1 MRDPINWLDHVV
13 EYPNRV
19 RLTDLGNNLYLIER
33 VPGEIIQQGT
43 PVNAD
48 NQNSMDLAALQAIM
62 MAGEN
67 TAEIRWLKD
76 LVDAQTGEAIEVNL
90 ANTQSYPFN
99 DSKKTVQLSKN
110 RNRKDY
116 TVLVEIESSTGG
128 GVGDIKITDKLLN
141 GFKIEYS
148 GAATSA
154 TARCIIQGGY

>member
-19 RLTDLGNNLYLIER
+19 RLTDLGNNLYLIEK

-48 NQNSMDLAALQAIM
+48 NQNSMDLATLQALM

-76 LVDAQTGEAIEVNL
+76 LVDAQTGEAIEVTLTNE
-90 ANTQSYPFN
+90 QSYPFN

-116 TVLVEIESSTGG
+116 TVLVEIESSHGG
-128 GVGDIKITDKLLN
+128 GVGDITITDKLLN

-148 GAATSA
+148 GAATSV